1 MGSSELSAETL
12 DEIVADAEL
21 KNTEQR
27 DMLRALV
34 AMAPDKEA
42 RLRAERDV
50 ARDERDEWRRLARD
64 SARLRAERDEAQA
77 ERDLWAD
84 RAMEFEAE
92 RNSVL
97 TQLHASVQAHAKTT
111 HRLEDMAA
119 RLEEADNG
127 R

>member
-34 AMAPDKEA
+34 AM
-42 RLRAERDV
+42 
-50 ARDERDEWRRLARD
+50 ARD